1 MLGNGENCRSVSQK
15 PNMKSWNVL
24 FFSKPKVIQD
34 FRKYSLLRSWDQRI
48 LTFFFFYSSSLL
60 IIKIV
65 DSSVN
70 RLIDAA
76 LVYIVSLTTDLN
88 KVNIGP
94 ILIWYICCLIIR
106 ANKATKHVSCCQM
119 TLKLWRQCFHGRA
132 DDERDTWCHDVGAKC
147 HCHLQ
152 AHQIWQMAICSLWQL
167 VLLHQKIFEIHIFS
181 RVFVQVCVCFVN
193 LSSNIIQLSSIICV
207 CVCTAEVSLR
217 GWTDSRAD
225 RGQLL
230 ASGGTS
236 PSLTPQ
242 RPQVIHTNPHYY
254 PQFY

>member
-1 MLGNGENCRSVSQK
+1 MVKIVGVFPKSPTWRLVFFTTQSDSGFQEIFTFKKLESENFEFF
-15 PNMKSWNVL
+15 L
-24 FFSKPKVIQD
+24 F
-34 FRKYSLLRSWDQRI
+34 Y
-48 LTFFFFYSSSLL
+48 YSSLL

-65 DSSVN
+65 YSSVN

-76 LVYIVSLTTDLN
+76 LVCIVSMTTDLN
-88 KVNIGP
+88 KVSIGP
-94 ILIWYICCLIIR
+94 LLIWYICCLIIR

-147 HCHLQ
+147 HRHLQ

-181 RVFVQVCVCFVN
+181 RVFVQVCMCFVN

-207 CVCTAEVSLR
+207 CVCAQRRSRWEAEPTPEQTEVSC
-217 GWTDSRAD
+217 
-225 RGQLL
+225 
-230 ASGGTS
+230 
-236 PSLTPQ
+236 
-242 RPQVIHTNPHYY
+242 
-254 PQFY
+254 